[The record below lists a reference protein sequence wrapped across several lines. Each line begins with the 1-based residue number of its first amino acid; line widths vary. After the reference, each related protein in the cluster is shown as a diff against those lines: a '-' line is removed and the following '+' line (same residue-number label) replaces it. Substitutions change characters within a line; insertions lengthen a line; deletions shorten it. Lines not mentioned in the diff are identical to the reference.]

1 MPPSPYEAYI
11 QQLMGE
17 GIAVSDLAQLKADDL
32 AQRSRAK
39 AAISALFGDLGVV
52 PGGFKDP
59 FGAAEAGGALAARN
73 PFSTMK
79 QIARQREKARGS
91 LYANRAAR
99 GVVMSGGT
107 ALGEDD
113 IGFNTGLQ
121 QYQAIRDAMSQVGD
135 ISSQYADDQRQRLG
149 QYPGIYEGAQDRLM
163 QAGYFPKASPR
174 RKLRPP
180 SRPGPRLNG
189 GPLIGVGQGSGPYIG
204 TRP

>member
-1 MPPSPYEAYI
+1 MPSPYEAYI

-17 GIAVSDLAQLKADDL
+17 GIAASDLAQLGADDL

-39 AAISALFGDLGVV
+39 AAIAAIFGDLGIV

-79 QIARQREKARGS
+79 QLARQREKARGN
-91 LYANRAAR
+91 LYASRAAR

-107 ALGEDD
+107 ALGEED
-113 IGFNTGLQ
+113 IGYNSGLQ

-135 ISSQYADDQRQRLG
+135 ISSQYADDQRGRLN

-163 QAGYFPKASPR
+163 EAGYFPKASPR
-174 RKLRPP
+174 TRLRPP
-180 SRPGPRLNG
+180 SRPRARPNLGAEGYRFPSATGL
-189 GPLIGVGQGSGPYIG
+189 G
-204 TRP
+204 TGRPF